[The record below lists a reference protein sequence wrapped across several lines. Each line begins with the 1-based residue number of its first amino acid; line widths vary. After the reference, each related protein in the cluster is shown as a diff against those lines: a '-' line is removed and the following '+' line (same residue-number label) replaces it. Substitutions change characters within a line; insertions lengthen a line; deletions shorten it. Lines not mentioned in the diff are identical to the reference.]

1 MDSPDEADEM
11 EDAPGDEAL
20 SLEARGDVAVSFAIL
35 KSVLES
41 IVTCSFLFCD
51 DALVESS
58 QHPLHSPSEH
68 ACPHLVQEDDFSPE
82 DKIKHRITC
91 SVILGW
97 VNEKLSHVE
106 RKRKMTHSLKD
117 RREDIAGER
126 MIIIVIII
134 IEYFVK
140 NGEGK

>member
-51 DALVESS
+51 DAFVESS
-58 QHPLHSPSEH
+58 KHPLHSPSETILTLSDNV
-68 ACPHLVQEDDFSPE
+68 CPHLVQEDDFSPE

-91 SVILGW
+91 SVIEGW
-97 VNEKLSHVE
+97 VNEKPSHMAE
-106 RKRKMTHSLKD
+106 
-117 RREDIAGER
+117 EE
-126 MIIIVIII
+126 
-134 IEYFVK
+134 
-140 NGEGK
+140 